1 MNKKILS
8 VAVSLVL
15 MFSLVLGVTGNTVVA
30 SADKQNAELSNIS
43 YAKGPFDLS
52 IARLEKIEEML
63 RKSGKIS
70 KDASKEEADK
80 IVKDFL
86 RNKLNNMPKQK
97 GVLDDKKAKV
107 DEIVQATIDELSNDT
122 SETNSL
128 VSETYTGT
136 VKTDKI
142 LSILMEYPDYPHNSI
157 LPGETDLYYTD
168 YPTTHFQEM
177 LFGADGYVGPSGQNL
192 ISMRQYYEQQSGG
205 SYTVMGQISGWYL
218 AQENAAY
225 YGANDT
231 SGNDV
236 NPRALVVEALAKVA
250 QDPNINL
257 ADYDVTDANDLD
269 GDGNYNEPDGIID
282 HLMIFH
288 SGVGEEAGGG
298 ALGEDA
304 IWSHSW
310 SLAAVTQIPGTAYSA
325 YDYTIQ
331 PEDGAAGVCAHEY
344 GHDIGLPD
352 EYDTQYTGK
361 GEPVGFW
368 SIMSSGSWGGL
379 LAGTEPTGFSPY
391 CKEYFQ
397 ARYGGNW
404 LTGAVAD
411 LETDLTGTYQ
421 TYVLDQASSK
431 GTNNDYVRINLPK
444 KETVVNVPYDGQYEY
459 FSTKGDNLN
468 TAMTLSGIAVS
479 GRRPQLTFNTW
490 YSIEKDWDYAY
501 VQVRETG
508 TTAWTNISGTI
519 TTTKDPNL
527 QNLGNGITGASN
539 GWISASFNLGSYS
552 GKTIDVRFNYVTDVA
567 VAEAG
572 FYVDNIKVVDG
583 RTVLYTDNADAS
595 NAALAGFEISNGILL
610 TNQYYL
616 VEWRAHAGVDIALA
630 HIMRGS
636 SIMKY
641 EPGLVVWYVD
651 ESYTDN
657 WVGLHPGEG
666 FVGVV
671 DADQNVLV
679 WSDNTVASTG
689 YQIHDASFKMT
700 PSEPMFLDLTDTTVN
715 ATLTDNITTAV
726 PLFNDSFTY
735 ITTEIPDAGKILPNF
750 GLKINVVAQSDDM
763 STATI
768 TVGTVLP

>member
-1 MNKKILS
+1 MNKKFLS
-8 VAVSLVL
+8 VAVSVVL
-15 MFSLVLGVTGNTVVA
+15 MFSLVLGLTGNTLVA
-30 SADKQNAELSNIS
+30 SADKPNAELSNIS

-52 IARLEKIEEML
+52 IARLDKIEEML
-63 RKSGKIS
+63 KKSGKIS

-80 IVKDFL
+80 IVHEFL
-86 RNKLNNMPKQK
+86 KGKLNNMPKEK
-97 GVLDDKKAKV
+97 GELDEAKAKV
-107 DEIVQATIDELSNDT
+107 DEIIEAAIDELSNT
-122 SETNSL
+122 TL

-142 LSILMEYPDYPHNSI
+142 LSILMEFTDYPHNSI
-157 LPGETDLYYTD
+157 LPAETDLYYTD
-168 YPTTHFQEM
+168 YPANHFQDM
-177 LFGADGYVGPSGQNL
+177 LFGAAGYVGPSGQNL

-205 SYTVMGQISGWYL
+205 SYTVMGQISGWYPAL
-218 AQENAAY
+218 QTAAY

-257 ADYDVTDANDLD
+257 ADYDVTDANDID

-288 SGVGEEAGGG
+288 AGVGEEAGGG

-310 SLAAVTQIPGTAYSA
+310 SLATVTQIPGTTYSA

-352 EYDTQYTGK
+352 EYDTQYTGS

-404 LTGAVAD
+404 LTGAVANY
-411 LETDLTGTYQ
+411 ETDLVGTYK
-421 TYVLDQASSK
+421 TYLIDQASSK

-444 KETVVNVPYDGQYEY
+444 KETVINTPYDGQYEY
-459 FSTKGDNLN
+459 FSTKGDNVN

-527 QNLGNGITGASN
+527 QNLGYGITGASN
-539 GWISASFNLGSYS
+539 GWTGATFNLVSYS
-552 GKTIDVRFNYVTDVA
+552 GKTIDVRFNYITDVA

-595 NAALAGFEISNGILL
+595 NATLDGFEISNGKLL

-616 VEWRAHAGVDIALA
+616 LEWRTHSGVDMSLA
-630 HIMRGS
+630 HIMRGT

-641 EPGLVVWYVD
+641 EPGLLVWYVD
-651 ESYTDN
+651 DSFTDN

-679 WSDNTVASTG
+679 WSSNTVASAG
-689 YQIHDASFKMT
+689 YQIHDATFKMT
-700 PSEPMFLDLTDTTVN
+700 PSEPMFLDLTNTTVK
-715 ATLTDNITTAV
+715 ATLTDNTTTAI
-726 PLFNDSFTY
+726 PMFNDSYTY
-735 ITTEIPDAGKILPNF
+735 ITTAIPDAGKILPAF
-750 GLKINVVAQSDDM
+750 GLKINVTAQTSDM